1 MPSLANAA
9 AALPRSRFSQRV
21 HYFARVD
28 STNRVARHLG
38 RDGEPD
44 GTVVIADQQTAGRGR
59 RQRTWVSPAGAG
71 LYVSLLLRPP
81 FELLESGVAVQLV
94 AGIAVAE
101 VLAEKLE
108 KTLPEKPVLRWPN
121 DCYVLDRKIAG
132 VLVESESTGEAFDF
146 LVCGIGLNVNHQADD
161 FPPELDDRATS
172 MRMHMG
178 HEVSRYD
185 VLVRLLGTLEVWE
198 TAWREHG
205 LGPIRQR
212 WLELSPETVHGRVSV
227 QTEAGLLEGTT
238 EGLTE
243 GGRLR
248 VRAAD
253 GLHELAVGE
262 VVRLTPA

>member
-1 MPSLANAA
+1 MPSLANAVT
-9 AALPRSRFSQRV
+9 ALPASRFSERV
-21 HYFARVD
+21 HHFASVD

-44 GTVVIADQQTAGRGR
+44 GTVVIADEQTAGRGR
-59 RQRTWVSPAGAG
+59 RQRIWVSPAGVG

-81 FELLESGVAVQLV
+81 FDLLESGVAVQLV

-101 VLAEKLE
+101 VLGE
-108 KTLPEKPVLRWPN
+108 TLAHKPVLRWPN
-121 DCYVLDRKIAG
+121 DCYVLERKIAG
-132 VLVESESTGEAFDF
+132 VLVEAETTGEGFDF
-146 LVCGIGLNVNHQADD
+146 LVCGIGINVNHEVDD
-161 FPPELDDRATS
+161 FPPELRDRATS

-185 VLVRLLGTLEVWE
+185 VLVRLLGALEVWE
-198 TAWREHG
+198 AAWREHG
-205 LGPIRQR
+205 LGPIRER
-212 WLELSPETVHGRVSV
+212 WLELSPETVRGRVSV
-227 QTEAGLLEGTT
+227 QTETGLLEGTT
-238 EGLTE
+238 EGLTDD
-243 GGRLR
+243 GRLR